1 MTLEYTSVANL
12 KVKLEITGDD
22 YDTLL
27 NLYLHAAELV
37 CKQILGLEYIIKPG
51 GDITEYQD
59 GDTGQILYLRG
70 YPISSFTS
78 LKVNDEVI
86 PAYTGYGTT
95 GYVVNDTKK
104 GIIKLTGYTLS
115 KGFRNIEIV
124 YLPGWE
130 NADDIK
136 QKTNIWMAAMR
147 VGASLWNQR
156 DVEGMEVQ
164 SSEGLARKMI
174 AMKDKTLLQLLY
186 PHRRRRVR

>member
-1 MTLEYTSVANL
+1 MTLEYTSVDDL
-12 KVKLEITGDD
+12 KEKLRITGNELNE
-22 YDTLL
+22 LL
-27 NLYLHAAELV
+27 DLYLHTAELV

-51 GDITEYQD
+51 ADITEYQD

-86 PAYTGYGTT
+86 PAYTVYGTT
-95 GYVVNDTKK
+95 GYVVNNTKK
-104 GIIKLTGYTLS
+104 GIIKLTGYTLT
-115 KGFRNIEIV
+115 KGFLNVEIV

-130 NADDIK
+130 DKDDIQ
-136 QKTNIWMAAMR
+136 QKTNIWIAAMR

-164 SSEGLARKMI
+164 SSEGLVRKMI

-186 PHRRRRVR
+186 PHRRRRIR